1 MLLVQNPQVATHH
14 RVNGSY
20 MKHASLILIVCLI
33 MSTAS
38 AVNKPASN
46 NGGREA
52 FYRCRDAQGQPHF
65 GDSVPPEC
73 IGLDTEVLS
82 DRGSVIRVIDGTKTL
97 TEKAARKSEEEAAAK
112 AKTDAEMR
120 DRMLLD
126 TYLSVSDIERLRDQR
141 IDLVKG
147 QLMIDQQTLEALMV
161 QKKTALQQVLRF
173 SPYNTASN
181 AHMIP
186 DNMVADMVT
195 LANGIDITQQRITS
209 KQSEMQ
215 DLQTKFTNDI
225 IRFKELKG
233 LK

>member
-1 MLLVQNPQVATHH
+1 
-14 RVNGSY
+14 
-20 MKHASLILIVCLI
+20 MKHASLILIVCL
-33 MSTAS
+33 MVPVTAAIS
-38 AVNKPASN
+38 KGSD
-46 NGGREA
+46 GREA

-73 IGLDTEVLS
+73 AGLDIEVLS
-82 DRGSVIRVIDGTKTL
+82 DRGSVIRVIDGTKSL
-97 TEKAARKSEEEAAAK
+97 AEKAARKSEEEAEAK
-112 AKTDAEMR
+112 AKADAEMR
-120 DRMLLD
+120 DRMLID

-147 QLMIDQQTLEALMV
+147 QLMIDQQTLKALMTQ
-161 QKKTALQQVLRF
+161 QKTTLEQVLRF

-181 AHMIP
+181 AHALP

-195 LANGIDITQQRITS
+195 LVNGIDITQQRITS
-209 KQSEMQ
+209 KQNEMQ